1 MATIQSTTNTTV
13 NTQPLPAA
21 TSKGTDSANAT
32 EATAKGVVASATQI
46 SVSVSSGAE
55 DWLVSPVAYGLGQNP
70 PLSGEAA
77 SQALNQ
83 FFTEL
88 QTLPSSQKEILLNDL
103 MNFLLDAFRL
113 FKKSNMQT
121 RAAELT
127 NQYQATLASADKLM
141 KAAKE
146 TKDAGVAT
154 AVFGI
159 IAGGLSMGTAG
170 MGFKSTLNSSKLV
183 SQYKVNNQEI
193 TAKTN
198 QLQTLPKKPAVD
210 GTGAN
215 AGAQSKS
222 AMRTEIKNLNDAQS
236 TLTRQIDL
244 GNSQAQALTQGGTAA
259 AAQLRGTCCA
269 CLSVFSVAVSLATT
283 PNSLRRH
290 CCAASHCSHCH
301 SSSPGRDGSHL
312 KGHDALQGQT
322 RRTRSETCHHGEQA
336 SWKLQGQQHQVF
348 IPSKGQVCVRQ
359 SKLRG
364 NQRPAFGSTSVGA
377 SATGTRHKGER
388 RHIHS
393 L

>member
-141 KAAKE
+141 QAAKE
-146 TKDAGVAT
+146 TKNAGVAT

-159 IAGGLSMGTAG
+159 IAGGLSIGTAG
-170 MGFKSTLNSSKLV
+170 MGFRSTLNSSKLV

-259 AAQLRGTCCA
+259 AGFINSIGGAVSTEANYQAQLSNA
-269 CLSVFSVAVSLATT
+269 ES
-283 PNSLRRH
+283 
-290 CCAASHCSHCH
+290 
-301 SSSPGRDGSHL
+301 
-312 KGHDALQGQT
+312 KQKDAEAQ
-322 RRTRSETCHHGEQA
+322 
-336 SWKLQGQQHQVF
+336 K
-348 IPSKGQVCVRQ
+348 
-359 SKLRG
+359 
-364 NQRPAFGSTSVGA
+364 A
-377 SATGTRHKGER
+377 SANADTAKNFLDSAQSNFSSTIQNLQSFMSSYNNRVQAGIKAMA
-388 RHIHS
+388 
-393 L
+393 